1 MNDKARIAELEAQL
15 REAQDEIARL
25 RFGPTRKPRVLPKGY
40 SEIMTMPNGHK
51 AKVSF
56 PDGFNI

>member
-25 RFGPTRKPRVLPKGY
+25 RFGKNGQRVLPNGY
-40 SEIMTMPNGHK
+40 SEIMTMPNGQEIR
-51 AKVSF
+51 VSF
-56 PDGFNI
+56 PNGHNL